1 MVRRISD
8 KAFSIL
14 AFVKNPAFLAFYIH
28 FRKMQTYGEMRQLA
42 EQKYGLELDD
52 IHLPCQTLEQ
62 GVDVLDI
69 MRNIHNFVASYT
81 YNLNTQVL
89 VLCFSQL
96 QGVKCYGRFGPL

>member
-1 MVRRISD
+1 
-8 KAFSIL
+8 
-14 AFVKNPAFLAFYIH
+14 
-28 FRKMQTYGEMRQLA
+28 MRQLA

-81 YNLNTQVL
+81 YNLNTQVMSPSFQTTPSGQMFWTFWPCISFWL
-89 VLCFSQL
+89 SMLKSSN
-96 QGVKCYGRFGPL
+96 G

>member
-1 MVRRISD
+1 
-8 KAFSIL
+8 
-14 AFVKNPAFLAFYIH
+14 
-28 FRKMQTYGEMRQLA
+28 MQTYGEMRQLA

-81 YNLNTQVL
+81 YNLNTQVI
-89 VLCFSQL
+89 SQFIQL
-96 QGVKCYGRFGPL
+96 PFMKHYERFGPT

>member
-1 MVRRISD
+1 
-8 KAFSIL
+8 
-14 AFVKNPAFLAFYIH
+14 
-28 FRKMQTYGEMRQLA
+28 MQTYGEMRQLA

-81 YNLNTQVL
+81 YNLNTQVISPFFQSTASPGMPWT
-89 VLCFSQL
+89 VCS
-96 QGVKCYGRFGPL
+96 P

>member
-1 MVRRISD
+1 
-8 KAFSIL
+8 
-14 AFVKNPAFLAFYIH
+14 
-28 FRKMQTYGEMRQLA
+28 MQTYGEMRQLA

-81 YNLNTQVL
+81 YNLNTQVIPSL
-89 VLCFSQL
+89 SAWTFPRRAQFNRSC
-96 QGVKCYGRFGPL
+96 RFGLH